1 MVNERIRP
9 TGYRVSSKLIKHGR
23 ERSVQIRARNALIN
37 MEIYSKIWCARAYFR
52 GVSCVKVTRNDF
64 SNGDAIATSVAFF
77 SRTLSCYRMRAIRF
91 HKDAGEFP
99 VRVNPNFEIS
109 VREDR
114 GLDHEG
120 TRPAQEMISLI
131 KRDEETPRQFPL
143 AIFHASWQ
151 RHAIQKFNILIETS
165 SSILVTCNGIG
176 AVHFHLL
183 LSRCIETLALRR
195 VFF

>member
-77 SRTLSCYRMRAIRF
+77 SRALSCYRMRAIRF
-91 HKDAGEFP
+91 HKDAG
-99 VRVNPNFEIS
+99 
-109 VREDR
+109 
-114 GLDHEG
+114 
-120 TRPAQEMISLI
+120 
-131 KRDEETPRQFPL
+131 
-143 AIFHASWQ
+143 
-151 RHAIQKFNILIETS
+151 TS
-165 SSILVTCNGIG
+165 SQPEFRDFRSRRSWIG
-176 AVHFHLL
+176 
-183 LSRCIETLALRR
+183 SRGNAPRIGDDF
-195 VFF
+195 VD